1 MKRSSHYLIL
11 CLLLLASAV
20 SQADFRFVAWA
31 DNRPG
36 TIDAVP
42 STGTNRARFQW
53 MLTEMNRL
61 IVQPG
66 GSMVPMW
73 HIVPGDFDETE
84 TTEADLPLSGVST
97 WAFAPGNHDLT
108 ELWRPNTSWDHENAH
123 FVFLNEYCCGD
134 GRICDHVY
142 NWLLDD
148 LNSNTQ
154 PAIFVVGHEP
164 AFPENA
170 HVGDSL
176 DAYPEE
182 RDRFWQLLRDR
193 GVIAYICGHTHVFS
207 TETVDGVLQIDA
219 GNAGNPVHGE
229 PSQTFV
235 VFDVT
240 PDYVSVDVYSGNEN
254 QPYGWTDDL
263 FVLPI
268 PEPVYT
274 AHNPSPVDGALAV
287 PLNTA
292 LRWTAGSGA
301 VAHDVYLSTGSTPV
315 LVSPGQPGTTYAPLD
330 LLDPETYYYWRI
342 DEYYTDDPDEEPV
355 AGDLW
360 TFETGPATHVT
371 ISNGETPVDGIVS
384 GTYVVTQS
392 SDDSYETI
400 QEVLNVPNKNGY
412 SMLEHI
418 WTFDVP
424 AMPYATF
431 FVEAHHD
438 GSTDGDSFEFSYST
452 NGTTFNYLLTV
463 SQPYSDAVYS
473 CALPDGISG
482 IVYIKVTDTDQTKAA
497 QDMDILFVDHMYILG
512 SYSPSGEPPANQP
525 PVANAGPD
533 QTVTDADE
541 DGSETVTLD
550 GSGSYDPELT
560 PLTYAWMVDGATV
573 EGAQESTLSYSF
585 PVGVHT
591 VTLIVTDAE
600 QASASDEAIITVQQP
615 PAGGTMHVV
624 DLDGA
629 ANLRGSS
636 GLWAAVVT
644 VTIAD
649 SNGSA
654 VSGATVTGAWGDP
667 AGGTSTGTTGSDGT
681 VTLNSSNMKSSNRVT
696 FTVTGVTHSTLTY
709 DGTQNSDPD
718 GDSDGTVIEVAK

>member
-1 MKRSSHYLIL
+1 MRRSSHYLIL
-11 CLLLLASAV
+11 CLLFLASAV

-36 TIDAVP
+36 TIDTVP

-61 IVQPG
+61 IVQPP
-66 GSMVPMW
+66 GSSVPEW

-84 TTEADLPLSGVST
+84 TTEADLPLSGVSA

-142 NWLLDD
+142 DWLVND

-154 PAIFVVGHEP
+154 RAIFVVGHEP

-182 RDRFWQLLRDR
+182 RDRFWQLLRDHD
-193 GVIAYICGHTHVFS
+193 VIAYICGHTHVFS

-240 PDYVSVDVYSGNEN
+240 PDYVYVDVYSGNEN

-274 AHNPSPVDGALAV
+274 AHNPSPVDGALDV
-287 PLNTA
+287 PLNTT

-301 VAHDVYLSTGSTPV
+301 VAHDVYFSTGSTPV
-315 LVSPGQPGTTYAPLD
+315 LVSPRQPDTSYTPPD

-360 TFETGPATHVT
+360 TFKTGPATHVT
-371 ISNGETPVDGIVS
+371 ISNGETPVDGIV
-384 GTYVVTQS
+384 GDTYVATQS
-392 SDDSYETI
+392 SDNVYETI
-400 QEVLNVPNKNGY
+400 EEVLNVPNKNGY

-424 AMPYATF
+424 PMPYATF

-452 NGTTFNYLLTV
+452 DGTTFNYLLTV
-463 SQPYSDAVYS
+463 AQPGSDAVYS

-482 IVYIKVTDTDQTKAA
+482 TVYIRVTDTDHTKKA
-497 QDMDILFVDHMYILG
+497 QDMDILSVDHMYILG
-512 SYSPSGEPPANQP
+512 SYEPPDNQP

-541 DGSETVTLD
+541 NGTEVVTLD
-550 GSGSYDPELT
+550 GSGSSDPDGYIAS
-560 PLTYAWMVDGATV
+560 YAWDFDEDGIEDSSEISPIHEFSLGT
-573 EGAQESTLSYSF
+573 
-585 PVGVHT
+585 HT
-591 VTLIVTDAE
+591 VTLIVTDDGDLT
-600 QASASDEAIITVQQP
+600 SADVVTVTVQQP
-615 PAGGTMHVV
+615 SVGGTMHVA
-624 DLDGA
+624 DLDGTV
-629 ANLRGSS
+629 NLRGAS
-636 GLWAAVVT
+636 GQWAAL
-644 VTIAD
+644 VTITIVD
-649 SNGSA
+649 SDENP
-654 VSGATVTGAWGDP
+654 VSGATVTGTWSGATN
-667 AGGTSTGTTGSDGT
+667 GTSAGLTNADGM
-681 VTLNSSNMKSSNRVT
+681 VTLSSGNMKSGTEVT
-696 FTVTGVTHSTLTY
+696 FAVTDVTHSALTY
-709 DGTQNSDPD
+709 DSSKNNDPD
-718 GDSDGTVIEVAK
+718 GDSDGTVITVTK